1 MRAMLAGAMVVL
13 GLTGCA
19 QTQSDPTPSPT
30 IPSASPI
37 LPSPTSTPS
46 APATPTTAAPA
57 TSSATRPAPEPT
69 ATSAGVAAFCDY
81 LEETSGQQQQVEDPS
96 QFVALV
102 EGAVAV
108 APGAIAEDIA
118 IYAESVRKLAQTVTA
133 GPKQA
138 ARANQWLSDNEA
150 AVAAAE
156 ANLDNYTQS
165 VCGRPFITGEGG

>member
-1 MRAMLAGAMVVL
+1 MKAMLAGAIVVL
-13 GLTGCA
+13 GLAGCT
-19 QTQSDPTPSPT
+19 QTQSDPTPPT
-30 IPSASPI
+30 TVPSASPS
-37 LPSPTSTPS
+37 LQSPASTPS
-46 APATPTTAAPA
+46 APATPTTPA
-57 TSSATRPAPEPT
+57 TTSATKPSPKPT
-69 ATSAGVAAFCDY
+69 ATGAGVTAFCDY
-81 LEETSGQQQQVEDPS
+81 LEKTSGQQQQVEDPS

-150 AVAAAE
+150 AIAAAE

-165 VCGRPFITGEGG
+165 VCGRPFFTGEGG